1 MKLYFVA
8 NARMPTDKAHG
19 IHIAK
24 MCEAF
29 AEAGADVTLVVP
41 RRGAQGSLRG
51 YYGLRTDVPV
61 VYLPALGGLYRKGR
75 AGFLLASLVFMLGYV
90 LYLGAKRVRGEAFE
104 AYSVDMDTFSFFLL
118 AMLGAPAYAEMHTPK
133 PSTVLTRFF
142 FRRARVI
149 ATNPLIA
156 DELAQTFGIPRDRLL
171 VEPNGVDESLLD
183 TVPSKQ
189 EARRK
194 LGLPEDAPFALYAGR
209 LYGWKELGILA
220 KAARDSVLP
229 IRLLGGT
236 REEYERVTGEGGGQ
250 LLFAGACPPGDV
262 PLWLAAADVLLILG
276 SAKNESSYRY
286 TTPMKVYEYFAARRP
301 VVASATPALRSL
313 IPEDA
318 VAWYEP
324 DDARSLCD
332 AIQAAHAKDAE
343 VRQKIERGAQEARAH
358 TWRARAGRILGFM
371 QKHHD

>member
-75 AGFLLASLVFMLGYV
+75 AGFLFASLVFMLGYV
-90 LYLGAKRVRGEAFE
+90 LYLGAKRLRGEAFA
-104 AYSVDMDTFSFFLL
+104 AYLVDVDTFSFFPL

-149 ATNPLIA
+149 ATNP
-156 DELAQTFGIPRDRLL
+156 DRKSTRL
-171 VEPNGVDESLLD
+171 NS
-183 TVPSKQ
+183 SHSSIS
-189 EARRK
+189 
-194 LGLPEDAPFALYAGR
+194 YA
-209 LYGWKELGILA
+209 
-220 KAARDSVLP
+220 V
-229 IRLLGGT
+229 
-236 REEYERVTGEGGGQ
+236 
-250 LLFAGACPPGDV
+250 FC
-262 PLWLAAADVLLILG
+262 
-276 SAKNESSYRY
+276 
-286 TTPMKVYEYFAARRP
+286 
-301 VVASATPALRSL
+301 
-313 IPEDA
+313 
-318 VAWYEP
+318 
-324 DDARSLCD
+324 
-332 AIQAAHAKDAE
+332 
-343 VRQKIERGAQEARAH
+343 
-358 TWRARAGRILGFM
+358 
-371 QKHHD
+371 

>member
-1 MKLYFVA
+1 MKIYFIA
-8 NARMPTDKAHG
+8 NARIPTDKAHG

-29 AEAGADVTLVVP
+29 AEAGAAVTLVVP
-41 RRGAQGSLRG
+41 RRSAPGSLRG

-61 VYLPALGGLYRKGR
+61 VYLPALGGLYRRGR
-75 AGFLLASLVFMLGYV
+75 IGFFLSSAFFMLGYF
-90 LYLGAKRVRGEAFE
+90 LYLGAKQLRGETFVT
-104 AYSVDMDTFSFFLL
+104 YSVDMDTFSFFPL
-118 AMLGAPAYAEMHTPK
+118 AMLGTPAYVEMHTPK
-133 PSTVLTRFF
+133 PSTLLTRFF
-142 FRRARVI
+142 FRRAHIIV
-149 ATNPLIA
+149 TNPLIA
-156 DELAQTFGIPRDRLL
+156 EELAQTFGISRDRLL
-171 VEPNGVDESLLD
+171 VEPNGVDRMLLD
-183 TVPSKQ
+183 APLSKQ

-250 LLFAGACPPGDV
+250 LLFEGACPPNDV

-301 VVASATPALRSL
+301 VVASATPALRSF

-332 AIQAAHAKDAE
+332 AIQTAHTGGAE
-343 VRQKIERGAQEARAH
+343 TRQKIERGAAEALAH
-358 TWRARAGRILGFM
+358 TWSVRAERILSFASY
-371 QKHHD
+371 D